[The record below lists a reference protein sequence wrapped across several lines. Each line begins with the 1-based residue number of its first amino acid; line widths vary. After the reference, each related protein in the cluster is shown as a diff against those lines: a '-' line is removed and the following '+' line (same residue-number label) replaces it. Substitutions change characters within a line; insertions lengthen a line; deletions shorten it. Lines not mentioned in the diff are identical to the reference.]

1 MFQGFSSAKTLP
13 LLPVPVTHSLTQS
26 GLNTQTQLVRT
37 RNNEF
42 QFHGVPGLNKTEDAA
57 AETNLNNQQ

>member
-1 MFQGFSSAKTLP
+1 MFQGFSSAKTLS
-13 LLPVPVTHSLTQS
+13 LLPVAVSPSLTQS

-42 QFHGVPGLNKTEDAA
+42 QFHGVPGLNKTEDATV
-57 AETNLNNQQ
+57 ETNHNNQQ